1 MGTIVLTYKVLAN
14 PCKMLMPKATRVQIY
29 EHLFREGVMVAKK
42 DFHLAKH
49 PEVPVPNLH
58 VIKALQSLKSRGP
71 VTEQFAWRHYYWYLS
86 NEGIQYLRDFL
97 HLPPEIVP
105 SSLKRQAPRETRPR
119 ASAAPRAGGDKG
131 EGDRAAYRRAPG
143 AGETDKAGA
152 AGAGA
157 TTDFQFRAGYGRGRG
172 SAPQ

>member
-58 VIKALQSLKSRGP
+58 VIKALQSLKSRGL
-71 VTEQFAWRHYYWYLS
+71 VTEQFAWRQQRRKQML
-86 NEGIQYLRDFL
+86 GQ
-97 HLPPEIVP
+97 VQTQT
-105 SSLKRQAPRETRPR
+105 SSLERDMDVD
-119 ASAAPRAGGDKG
+119 AAAL
-131 EGDRAAYRRAPG
+131 RRRSNVI
-143 AGETDKAGA
+143 TSMLLIKV
-152 AGAGA
+152 
-157 TTDFQFRAGYGRGRG
+157 
-172 SAPQ
+172 